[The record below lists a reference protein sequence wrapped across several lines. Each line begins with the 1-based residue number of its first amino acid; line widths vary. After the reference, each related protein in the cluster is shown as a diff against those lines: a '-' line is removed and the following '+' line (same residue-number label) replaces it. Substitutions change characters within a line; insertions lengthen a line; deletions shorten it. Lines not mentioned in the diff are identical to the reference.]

1 MSLLLD
7 LFGFLSVVLRGLTLT
22 AQSLTVGGIAF
33 LLLLARPLAGTIG
46 VAGPLVLKRSRALLG
61 WSAIALAIV
70 AAISVL
76 IEGAIL
82 ADTVGLTAGET
93 LGAAFVLSGIAVIG
107 ASLATAWLALHDRS
121 EDFSGAGLLIL
132 AAVILTA
139 QTMTSHAVAQI
150 EDRLLLAAADL
161 LHQAGA
167 AVWIGGIPYLLIA
180 LKQCTDPITWRRV
193 GKRFSH
199 IAMISVAVI
208 VVAGLIMA
216 VAYTGSIAA
225 IYGTTY
231 GVMVLTKVALL
242 FYLLLLGGMNYLLV
256 ERFTGN
262 PATPMLRLRRF
273 AEAEIGIGTTLFF
286 AAASLTSLPPAVD
299 LSNEQVSLAEIAER
313 MMPTWPRLS
322 SPDHADLA
330 IPALQAKLDAEA
342 AAHAHKA
349 QAFVPGAGELPPRN
363 ADDIAWSEYNHH
375 WSGLVVLAIGLLAL
389 AERSGRAPWAR
400 NWPLLFLLLA
410 GFLFLRSDP
419 ETWPLGDIGLLESLR
434 DPEVVQHRLFV
445 VLIVGFGVFEWRVR
459 TGRTAS
465 PNAALAFPL
474 ITALGGALLLAHS
487 HAVINAREQ
496 LLIELSHVPLALF
509 GVAAGWARWLEL
521 RLDPPA
527 GRVAAWVWPICLVLV
542 GFVLL
547 NYREA

>member
-1 MSLLLD
+1 MALLLD

-33 LLLLARPLAGTIG
+33 LLLLARPLAGEIG
-46 VAGPLVLKRSRALLG
+46 VAGVVVIKRSRTLLG
-61 WSAIALAIV
+61 WSAIALALV
-70 AAISVL
+70 AAVSVF

-82 ADTVGLTAGET
+82 ADTVGLTASET
-93 LGAAFVLSGIAVIG
+93 LGAAFVLSGVAVVV
-107 ASLATAWLALHDRS
+107 ASVVIAWLALHDRS
-121 EDFSGAGLLIL
+121 GDFSGGGLLAL
-132 AAVILTA
+132 AAVILIA

-150 EDRLLLAAADL
+150 DGRLLLAAADL

-180 LKQCTDPITWRRV
+180 LKQCPEPVTWRRV

-199 IAMISVAVI
+199 IAMVSVAVI

-216 VAYTGSIAA
+216 IAYTGSVAA
-225 IYGTTY
+225 VYGTTY

-256 ERFTGN
+256 ERLAGN

-273 AEAEIGIGTTLFF
+273 AEAEIGIGITLFF

-299 LSNEQVSLAEIAER
+299 LPNEQVSVAEIAER

-342 AAHAHKA
+342 QAHSHKA
-349 QAFVPGAGELPPRN
+349 EAFVPGAGELPPRN
-363 ADDIAWSEYNHH
+363 AKDIAWSEYNHH
-375 WSGLVVLAIGLLAL
+375 WSGLVVLVIGLLAL

-400 NWPLLFLLLA
+400 NWPLLFLFLA

-419 ETWPLGDIGLLESLR
+419 ETWPLGEIGLLDSLR

-445 VLIVGFGVFEWRVR
+445 LLIVGFGITEWRVR
-459 TGRTAS
+459 TGRS
-465 PNAALAFPL
+465 SSDKSALVFPL
-474 ITALGGALLLAHS
+474 VTALGGALLLAHS
-487 HAVINAREQ
+487 HAVINAKEQ

-527 GRVAAWVWPICLVLV
+527 GRIAAWVWPVCLVLV
-542 GFVLL
+542 GLVLL

>member
-1 MSLLLD
+1 
-7 LFGFLSVVLRGLTLT
+7 
-22 AQSLTVGGIAF
+22 
-33 LLLLARPLAGTIG
+33 
-46 VAGPLVLKRSRALLG
+46 LLG

-107 ASLATAWLALHDRS
+107 AALAIAWLALHDRGD
-121 EDFSGAGLLIL
+121 DFSGAGLLIL
-132 AAVILTA
+132 AAIVLIA

-150 EDRLLLAAADL
+150 DNRLLLAAADL

-167 AVWIGGIPYLLIA
+167 AIWIGGIPYLLIA
-180 LKQCTDPITWRRV
+180 LKQCTDPVAWRCV

-216 VAYTGSIAA
+216 VAYTGSVAA
-225 IYGTTY
+225 VYGTTY

-242 FYLLLLGGMNYLLV
+242 LYLLLLGGMNYLLV
-256 ERFTGN
+256 ERLAGN

-273 AEAEIGIGTTLFF
+273 AEAEIGIGITLFF
-286 AAASLTSLPPAVD
+286 AAASLTSLPPAID
-299 LSNEQVSLAEIAER
+299 LPNEQVSLAEIAER

-330 IPALQAKLDAEA
+330 IPALQARLDADA
-342 AAHAHKA
+342 QAHAHKA

-375 WSGLVVLAIGLLAL
+375 WSGLAVLAIGLLAL

-445 VLIVGFGVFEWRVR
+445 LLIVGFGIFEWRVR

-474 ITALGGALLLAHS
+474 VTALGGALLLAHS
-487 HAVINAREQ
+487 HAVINAKEQ
-496 LLIELSHVPLALF
+496 LLIELSHVPLALL